1 MILGIET
8 MALAVTDLRFVSRA
22 AQQIVSPLAATNSK
36 LVKSSAPVNP
46 DEVKAALDKTA
57 VAIASVERK
66 LAECSDIIRALD
78 DPEIN
83 GLEFTNDF
91 PNELKSRAEILTYH
105 IENLNNVFSLVE
117 DSASWKPYLPLVQER
132 KMKAIR
138 AIANLRNAYL
148 NIALMAEQYVSS
160 IPTVDSIVEGSAD
173 EFAEA
178 SAASLRLLSMNQS
191 EWC

>member
-8 MALAVTDLRFVSRA
+8 MALAVSDLRFVSRA
-22 AQQIVSPLAATNSK
+22 AQQMVSPLAAANSK

-57 VAIASVERK
+57 IAIASVERK
-66 LAECSDIIRALD
+66 LVECSDIICAMD
-78 DPEIN
+78 DHEIN

-91 PNELKSRAEILTYH
+91 PNELKSRAEILTYQ

-132 KMKAIR
+132 KMKAVR

-148 NIALMAEQYVSS
+148 NIALMAEQYVSPV
-160 IPTVDSIVEGSAD
+160 PTVDSIVEGDAD
-173 EFAEA
+173 EFSNAITA
-178 SAASLRLLSMNQS
+178 SSRLLELAQS
-191 EWC
+191 EWR